1 MGEEKKKLFLQ
12 TPEFH
17 NQLLFF
23 YIDAVKNELS
33 STGPQ
38 ETASEERKKLIK
50 LLDSSSSYAAE
61 KILPRLPESALHER
75 AILLARLGQH
85 DAALT
90 IYAYKMRS
98 FNLAEEYCKKNYDP
112 EKEDSR
118 DVYLSL
124 LRVYLK
130 PEPSSGAPSTPLIE
144 PALELLSKH
153 YTKLDPA
160 KVTLFF
166 SFFFFFLE
174 ADNILLHR
182 HSSCSLP
189 HCTSPRS
196 SLSSSR
202 SCRRTASS
210 NTATR
215 S

>member
-144 PALELLSKH
+144 PALELLSKQ
-153 YTKLDPA
+153 YTKLVPA
-160 KVTLFF
+160 KVNLFF
-166 SFFFFFLE
+166 SFFFFFFG
-174 ADNILLHR
+174 
-182 HSSCSLP
+182 S
-189 HCTSPRS
+189 
-196 SLSSSR
+196 
-202 SCRRTASS
+202 
-210 NTATR
+210 
-215 S
+215 